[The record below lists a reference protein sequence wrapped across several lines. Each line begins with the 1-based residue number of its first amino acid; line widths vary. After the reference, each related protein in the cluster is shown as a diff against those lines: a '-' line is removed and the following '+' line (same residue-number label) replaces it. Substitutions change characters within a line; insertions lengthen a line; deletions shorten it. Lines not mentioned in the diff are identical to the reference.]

1 MIKTYKI
8 SEISSITGLS
18 IPTLRYYEDLGLLKP
33 ARNDNNYRVF
43 TDKDLRWIE
52 FISRAKATGMPLAK
66 IIEYSKL
73 REQGDETVKE
83 RISILEQ
90 QEQILHAQQQEIQTH
105 IDFLQNKKR
114 YYAQLQDSYKK
125 S

>member
-8 SEISSITGLS
+8 SEISSITRLS

-33 ARNDNNYRVF
+33 ARNGNNYRVF

-90 QEQILHAQQQEIQTH
+90 QEQILHAQQQKIQTH
-105 IDFLQNKKR
+105 IDFLQNKKKILCTVAR
-114 YYAQLQDSYKK
+114 
-125 S
+125 

>member
-18 IPTLRYYEDLGLLKP
+18 IPILRYYEDLGLLKP

-43 TDKDLRWIE
+43 KDKDLRWIE

>member
-8 SEISSITGLS
+8 SEISSITRLS

-33 ARNDNNYRVF
+33 ARNGNNYRVF

-90 QEQILHAQQQEIQTH
+90 QEQILHAQQQKIQTH

>member
-8 SEISSITGLS
+8 SEISNITGLS